1 MFRSIQQASAK
12 TGIAEPNLIRVLKG
26 NALTAGGFVWRY
38 YPDRK
43 KINTDYIRK
52 RKTLI
57 ISRSRKP
64 VNQYSLK
71 GKLLRSFKSV
81 SEAARETKIS
91 SSSISNCLADRS
103 KRTGKYMWKAKSVG
117 NKD

>member
-1 MFRSIQQASAK
+1 MVRVYRGIHQASGNK
-12 TGIAEPNLIRVLKG
+12 GIAEPNLIRVLKG

-71 GKLLRSFKSV
+71 GKLLRSFKSI
-81 SEAARETKIS
+81 SEAARKTRIS
-91 SSSISNCLADRS
+91 SSSISNCLSGRS
-103 KRTGKYMWKAKSVG
+103 KRTGKYMWKAK
-117 NKD
+117 